1 MKNLKKVLAL
11 VMAFAMAFTMFAGA
25 VNFSDVK
32 PGDDYSAA
40 ISMLSDLEVISGN
53 GKGAYEPAK
62 AVTRAEA
69 CVLIANMMNGGKADT
84 ARFAGGSNFSDVAK
98 GWWGESAIAYC
109 VQNGITYGVGG
120 GKFAPNREITDA
132 EFVAMMTRAMGY
144 DTAANPLSFP
154 YGNYTAAV
162 NNGLLDNMPYAEG
175 SACTKGECAQIIYD
189 ALFADYARLTANMNV
204 IHKADDYDHDNKA
217 TLIEDVFGLHRA
229 ADAEEEKCT
238 QHYWVILG
246 QSCEDEDVIY
256 AAPITDK
263 KCEADYS
270 NKAIVEFDCE
280 ADVSALIGRKVVLWG
295 ENTHAASSKTWE
307 VDTVKAVETVNGQ
320 KAYDYNPTM
329 DWEDDLNLDEVK
341 TARLVMHNGVVASK
355 DIESTIEKKN
365 GNSYVLIDWDDDGEV
380 DYITVTERFYG
391 EVDTL
396 TSKRISLNMYGQQK
410 DVILDLAD
418 GEVSYTCVG
427 NYCCNGKAVKH
438 DVVVNVADDVEEDDV
453 IVLTYTDGYD
463 QTLTIDVE
471 KVASDVKE
479 FTKWD
484 SKQKYYFDDEKME
497 ANEDGENN
505 LDLTKKDVGN
515 DYEIWVD
522 ANGYIVKY
530 ELSDEDSG
538 FLMIAGIEDGE
549 RKSVK
554 SKSTKANMDVI
565 FADGDGS
572 IENVDVAFDCDAVAT
587 IYDEDDY
594 TFGNQKDIVGAVYEY
609 TLNDNG
615 EIDSLEKCATVKKAA
630 YSYDEKY
637 EELYYTDTENTNSLT
652 GDDYIF
658 VVDDEYVSVKM
669 NVYSV
674 DEDKVAIIKLD
685 DLTDI
690 DEKDTTYAKEGAYKD
705 AYINVNGYKAD
716 DQKISTDKVDGALMV
731 VRNLNKYLGSS
742 EHVGLITFITYDK
755 NEQYTFEMA
764 VDGQTGVEYKTI
776 EVDKAKHLKDSDIDI
791 SDDDAELIELLADN
805 DMKLTEK
812 DNYLRNLYAYIGL
825 NKDGEIDEI
834 ELLVEKDGN
843 KVVPKTETEVENG
856 YAVKRGVIASV
867 AKNTDSLKLISG
879 DAVVGY
885 VDGKNEDGNRYLINL
900 DEYKDSTTTSAV
912 TEYDFAKE
920 FDVYVDE
927 TQPYFVTGDDVTAN
941 IGFDEDSDISVGSAS
956 DVVASTWKAKDG
968 ADIYVIA
975 DVIFSVDDDDEAD
988 EIESI
993 FIFDDVQEVDPD
1005 VVKEDLKKEE
1015 AKNEALKDAKDALAK
1030 VGPAQT
1036 ALKEAQAVLTE
1047 KQVATAKAKAAYDA
1061 AVLSGDGV
1069 EEAKVAYDEAVA
1081 AEAEVQKIVDERQ
1094 ATYDAAEA
1102 AYKTAKEAYLKF
1114 DGASESD
1121 IK

>member
-341 TARLVMHNGVVASK
+341 NARLVMHNGVVASK

-497 ANEDGENN
+497 ANEDKEYD

-522 ANGYIVKY
+522 ANGYIVKWD
-530 ELSDEDSG
+530 LSDEDSG

-572 IENVDVAFDCDAVAT
+572 IENVDVAFDCDAKAT
-587 IYDEDDY
+587 IYDEDTY
-594 TFGNQKDIVGAVYEY
+594 AFGKQEDIVGAVYEY
-609 TLNDNG
+609 TLNDDG
-615 EIDSLEKCATVKKAA
+615 EIDSLEKIDNGRAGYT
-630 YSYDEKY
+630 YDEKY
-637 EELYYTDTENTNSLT
+637 ETVKFKNGNTVTLT

-658 VVDDEYVSVKM
+658 VVDDEYVEVNKKN

-690 DEKDTTYAKEGAYKD
+690 DEKDTTYAKEGAYAGDYANNEAAYKD
-705 AYINVNGYKAD
+705 NQKA
-716 DQKISTDKVDGALMV
+716 SNDKVDGIVMV

-776 EVDKAKHLKDSDIDI
+776 EVDKAEHLKDSDIDF
-791 SDDDAELIELLADN
+791 SEPEDAELIELTTEYG
-805 DMKLTEK
+805 MKLTK
-812 DNYLRNLYAYIGL
+812 KGDYLQNLYAYIGL

-834 ELLVEKDGN
+834 ELLVKLVDG
-843 KVVPKTETEVENG
+843 KVVPKDATEVKNG
-856 YAVKRGVIASV
+856 YAVERGVIAAV

-879 DAVVGY
+879 DAVRGY
-885 VDGKNEDGNRYLINL
+885 IDGKNEDGNRYLMNL
-900 DEYKDSTTTSAV
+900 DEYQDSTDKSAV

-927 TQPYFVTGDDVTAN
+927 TQPYFVTGEKVAAN

-956 DVVASTWKAKDG
+956 DVVASTWKAKEG

-975 DVIFSVDDDDEAD
+975 DVIFSVDDGKAD

-993 FIFDDVQEVDPD
+993 FIFDDVKEVDPD
-1005 VVKEDLKKEE
+1005 
-1015 AKNEALKDAKDALAK
+1015 DAKDAADAK
-1030 VGPAQT
+1030 QKLHDDFWAAWESYKVT
-1036 ALKEAQAVLTE
+1036 AAASLKADGLVAAREDQVADLRAQAAAGNDVTE
-1047 KQVATAKAKAAYDA
+1047 KLATAETNLKIAKEDA
-1061 AVLSGDGV
+1061 AVAAAAAKDDAV
-1069 EEAKVAYDEAVA
+1069 EYNSL
-1081 AEAEVQKIVDERQ
+1081 VDDYNE
-1094 ATYDAAEA
+1094 TFGSKYITVDPDVINPD
-1102 AYKTAKEAYLKF
+1102 L
-1114 DGASESD
+1114 